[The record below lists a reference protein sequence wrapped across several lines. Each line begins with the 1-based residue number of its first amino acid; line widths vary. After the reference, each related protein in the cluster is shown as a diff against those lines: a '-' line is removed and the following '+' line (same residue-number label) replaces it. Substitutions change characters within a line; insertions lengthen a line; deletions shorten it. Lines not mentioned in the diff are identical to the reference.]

1 MAFAKT
7 VIAGG
12 LALSIVGAAAQA
24 ADPGY
29 IAPTGQPQA
38 APAYPTPTG
47 QPQAAP
53 AYPTPTGQP
62 QAAPA
67 YPTPPQSYGRLPGPK
82 PSGSNWIP
90 PSPPRQSASYPG
102 AAPVPYQ
109 QQR

>member
-29 IAPTGQPQA
+29 IA
-38 APAYPTPTG
+38 PTG